1 MLKGHIKYDGMHYN
15 AYGLDTSS
23 SINLTL
29 ANPITTSMRY
39 LDPDNEQLAY
49 SEKRIQIKG
58 TTMSIESER
67 SPDGKRYKP
76 NMDFFGRLGV
86 LMRYIKNNCRNINNT
101 LKLVGDVFDPKV
113 TTQHE
118 VEVGDYTAWVE
129 LSYSNIT
136 KFVFEGY
143 GFDIKLF
150 EQEQTG
156 YVDAYYTTKEN
167 VQAKFKNDDLFNF
180 FGIKE
185 KEKKILDF
193 GNINDMDSPFYETI
207 EQIMEANPDRDFS
220 WLLGRKYII
229 VNDDNLEE
237 TINYLS
243 QFQVLSMDTETTG
256 LKITFKSRTN
266 EHDEC
271 VGIILTGK
279 EGESFYFPMKH
290 TKIPN
295 LCGGDDW
302 YFMETYMKPLLEKKD
317 IIVHN
322 ASFDWKVIYIYGIV
336 TNVFIDTMAV
346 FELTLKAKYD
356 TKVGLKDLVALLLKR
371 DSLELD
377 DLCKSGSFKT
387 VDQTFADLPPELVRL
402 YACADA
408 DNTLALYNYIRE
420 TNMLE
425 NWGATKVVQF
435 ESIFACVIGYS
446 EFHGQFVNVSET
458 DNLVQDIEQDLKA
471 SDKKM
476 RDELRKVGYDA
487 DAFNPQ
493 SNTEK
498 LKIIYE
504 VFGAPEQFKQGDKLT
519 ADKNALKRL
528 SKMTNAD
535 DTPKYPFVNYFQEF
549 NEVNTLRKNFTKNLP
564 DLCTSDGFMFSS
576 VKQFLKTGRVS
587 ITKPNYQ
594 SYNDTVKKYIKPR
607 PGFWMG
613 DMDYSSIEY
622 RVIASMSGQ
631 MSLVEAFK
639 DPNTDYHK
647 LQASNMYQVPYE
659 LVSKAMRGEAKAFNF
674 GIPFGMGNEKLGA
687 TIFGKIS
694 TENTRKATALRERY
708 FKGQDNVREFFVR
721 AQSDAVKYGYTET
734 HFGRRRYYDKQT
746 TSVGSIKRQGGNQRI
761 QGTAAD
767 IYKQAVVRL
776 FLRIIN
782 EGWLDKVLLPGF
794 IHDELLMEVSMEIH
808 PLDWMKVLKEEMELK
823 IDGFCPLYI
832 GFGVGRSWYEAK
844 SVEIPTELQE
854 EIQGKTSEFNW
865 NGNLS
870 EFCEWV
876 PNRINQF
883 ELDYSDKYLLNK
895 ENQGQVISAVTY
907 DYINSQVNRVQ
918 DELMKNY
925 LSQLQPNNR
934 YDFDVNVLSV
944 IKHRADK
951 LVPPSKTH
959 EITLDEKVTAY
970 CKKLKVDKQ
979 WTVNEKPKDMVLA
992 DFDNLQVLLDFYCQY
1007 RGIDRAEVKLLA
1019 PNDVDVQKEQAKQA
1033 MNENEKDY
1041 YYNSREDE
1049 ENNKNLFIKKIQDY
1063 GCHLNVE
1070 EKKAYFRYDQHIM
1083 NLIKPRVHQEKKGYQ
1098 VVFVDLK
1105 EDKQMITNAYIS
1117 SANLNLAQR
1126 EVMLA
1131 IA

>member
-15 AYGLDTSS
+15 LYGLDTSG

-29 ANPITTSMRY
+29 CNPITTSMRY

-49 SEKRIQIKG
+49 TEKRIQIKG
-58 TTMSIESER
+58 TTMAVESER
-67 SPDGKRYKP
+67 APDGKRYRP

-86 LMRYIKNNCRNINNT
+86 LVRYIKNNCRNVNNT

-118 VEVGDYTAWVE
+118 VQVGDYYAWVE

-136 KFVFEGY
+136 KLSFEGY
-143 GFDIKLF
+143 GFEIKLY
-150 EQEQTG
+150 EEETTG
-156 YVDAYYTTKEN
+156 YTEAYRTTKEN
-167 VQAKFKNDDLFNF
+167 ITAKFKKDDLFNF
-180 FGIKE
+180 FGIQE
-185 KEKKILDF
+185 KKAKILDF
-193 GNINDMDSPFYETI
+193 GNINDSGSPFYQTI
-207 EQIMEANPDRDFS
+207 EEIMEANPERDFS

-229 VNDDNLEE
+229 VTDDNLQE
-237 TINYLS
+237 TIDYLS
-243 QFQVLSMDTETTG
+243 QFKVLAMDTETTG
-256 LKITFKSRTN
+256 LSITFKSRTN
-266 EHDEC
+266 DHDEC

-302 YFMETYMKPLLEKKD
+302 YFMETYMKPLMEKKD

-336 TNVFIDTMAV
+336 TNVIIDTMAV
-346 FELTLKAKYD
+346 FALTLKAKYD
-356 TKVGLKDLVALLLKR
+356 TPIGLKHLVSLLLKR

-377 DLCKSGSFKT
+377 DLCRNGDFGT
-387 VDQTFADLPPELVRL
+387 TDQTFADLPEELVRL

-408 DNTLALYNYIRE
+408 DNTLALYNYILE

-446 EFHGQFVNVSET
+446 QFHGQFVNVNQT
-458 DNLVQDIEQDLKA
+458 DQLVQEIERDLQEA
-471 SDKKM
+471 ERKM
-476 RDELRKVGYDA
+476 RNELRKVGYDA
-487 DAFNPQ
+487 ESFNPQ
-493 SNTEK
+493 SSKELLTI
-498 LKIIYE
+498 LYD
-504 VFGAPEQFKQGDKLT
+504 VFKAPEQYKNDKLT
-519 ADKNALKRL
+519 ADKNARKRL
-528 SKMTNAD
+528 MSMTNAD
-535 DTPKYPFVNYFQEF
+535 DTPKYPFVNYFHEF

-564 DLCTSDGFMFSS
+564 ELFTADGFSFSK
-576 VKQFLKTGRVS
+576 VQQFLNTGRVS
-587 ITKPNYQ
+587 TSEPNYQ

-622 RVIASMSGQ
+622 RVIASMSKQ

-659 LVSKAMRGEAKAFNF
+659 LVSKSMRSEAKTFNF
-674 GIPFGMGNEKLGA
+674 GIPFGMGDAKIGA
-687 TIFGKIS
+687 NIYGEVTA
-694 TENTRKATALRERY
+694 ENTRKASALRDRY
-708 FKGQDNVREFFVR
+708 FKGQDNVREFFVN
-721 AQSDAVKYGYTET
+721 AQRDAVKYGYTET
-734 HFGRRRYYDKQT
+734 HFGRRRFYNKEK

-854 EIQGKTSEFNW
+854 ELQGKTSEFDW
-865 NGNLS
+865 NGNLD
-870 EFCEWV
+870 EFCGWV
-876 PNRINQF
+876 PNRIDQF
-883 ELDYSDKYLLNK
+883 ELEYSDRYLNNK
-895 ENQGQVISAVTY
+895 EYNGQVISAVAY

-918 DELMKNY
+918 DDLMKGY
-925 LSQLQPNNR
+925 FSQLEAGNR
-934 YDFDVNVLSV
+934 YDFDVNVLSI

-951 LVPPSKTH
+951 LVPKSKTH

-970 CKKLKVDKQ
+970 CKKLKVNKQ
-979 WTVNEKPKDMVLA
+979 WSVNEKPKDMVLG
-992 DFDNLQVLLDFYCQY
+992 DFSDLQVLLDFYCQY
-1007 RGIDRAEVKLLA
+1007 RGIDRDSVQLLS
-1019 PNDVDVQKEQAKQA
+1019 P
-1033 MNENEKDY
+1033 
-1041 YYNSREDE
+1041 
-1049 ENNKNLFIKKIQDY
+1049 
-1063 GCHLNVE
+1063 H
-1070 EKKAYFRYDQHIM
+1070 
-1083 NLIKPRVHQEKKGYQ
+1083 
-1098 VVFVDLK
+1098 
-1105 EDKQMITNAYIS
+1105 
-1117 SANLNLAQR
+1117 
-1126 EVMLA
+1126 
-1131 IA
+1131 

>member
-1 MLKGHIKYDGMHYN
+1 MQ
-15 AYGLDTSS
+15 
-23 SINLTL
+23 
-29 ANPITTSMRY
+29 Y

-49 SEKRIQIKG
+49 TEKRIQIKG
-58 TTMSIESER
+58 TTMAVESER
-67 SPDGKRYKP
+67 APDGKRYTP

-101 LKLVGDVFDPKV
+101 LKLVGNAFDPRV

-118 VEVGDYTAWVE
+118 VQVGDYFAWVE

-136 KFVFEGY
+136 KFSFEGY
-143 GFDIKLF
+143 GFDIKLY
-150 EQEQTG
+150 EQESVG
-156 YVDAYYTTKEN
+156 YTEAYRTTKEN
-167 VQAKFKNDDLFNF
+167 VTAKFKKDDLVDF
-180 FGIKE
+180 FGIVERK
-185 KEKKILDF
+185 KKILDF
-193 GNINDMDSPFYETI
+193 GNINDMDSPFYQTI
-207 EQIMEANPDRDFS
+207 EEIMEANPDRDFS
-220 WLLGRKYII
+220 WLLDRNYIM
-229 VNDDNLEE
+229 VTDETLQE
-237 TINYLS
+237 TIEYLNT
-243 QFQVLSMDTETTG
+243 FKVLAVDTETTG
-256 LKITFKSRTN
+256 LDITFKSRTG

-271 VGIILTGK
+271 VGMIITGK
-279 EGESFYFPMKH
+279 EGESFYFPFKH
-290 TKIPN
+290 TQFDN

-336 TNVFIDTMAV
+336 LNVVIDTFAV
-346 FELTLKAKYD
+346 FSLTLNAKYQ
-356 TKVGLKDLVALLLKR
+356 TPVGLKHLISLLLKR

-377 DLCKSGSFKT
+377 DLCKNGDFGSI
-387 VDQTFADLPPELVRL
+387 DQNFADLPKELVRL

-408 DNTLALYNYIRE
+408 DNTLALYHYMLE

-435 ESIFACVIGYS
+435 ESIFACAIGYS
-446 EFHGQFVNVSET
+446 EFHGQFVNVNET
-458 DNLVQDIEQDLKA
+458 DQLVQDIDRDLQEA
-471 SDKKM
+471 ERKM
-476 RDELRKVGYDA
+476 RNELRKVNYDA
-487 DAFNPQ
+487 DNFNPQ
-493 SNTEK
+493 SNVEK

-504 VFGAPEQFKQGDKLT
+504 VFGAPEQYKLDGKLT
-519 ADKNALKRL
+519 ADKKALKNL
-528 SKMTNAD
+528 SKMTNPD
-535 DTPKYPFVNYFQEF
+535 DTPKYPFVNYYQEF
-549 NEVNTLRKNFTKNLP
+549 NEVNTLRKNFSKNLP
-564 DLCTSDGFMFSS
+564 EFCTPDGFMFSG

-587 ITKPNYQ
+587 ISKPNYQ

-622 RVIASMSGQ
+622 RVIASMSKQ
-631 MSLVEAFK
+631 LSLIEAFQ

-647 LQASNMYQVPYE
+647 LQASNMYQIPYE

-674 GIPFGMGNEKLGA
+674 GIPFGMGNEKLGM
-687 TIFGKIS
+687 TIFGKVS
-694 TENTRKATALRERY
+694 KENTRKATALRERY
-708 FKGQDNVREFFVR
+708 FKGQDNVREFFVN
-721 AQSDAVKYGYTET
+721 AQRDAVKYGYTET
-734 HFGRRRYYDKQT
+734 HFGRRRYYNKET

-823 IDGFCPLYI
+823 VDGFCPLYI

-844 SVEIPTELQE
+844 AVEIPTELQG
-854 EIQGKTSEFNW
+854 EIQGKTSEFDW
-865 NGNLS
+865 NGNLD

-883 ELDYSDKYLLNK
+883 ELEYADKYLNNK
-895 ENQGQVISAVTY
+895 ENNGQVISAVTY

-918 DELMKNY
+918 DELMKGY
-925 LSQLQPNNR
+925 FSKLEAGSR
-934 YDFDVNVLSV
+934 YDFDVNVLSI

-979 WTVNEKPKDMVLA
+979 WTVNEVPKDMVLGNFE
-992 DFDNLQVLLDFYCQY
+992 DLQTLLNFYCQY
-1007 RGIDRAEVKLLA
+1007 RGIDRTTVQLLS
-1019 PNDVDVQKEQAKQA
+1019 PHDVDVEKEQAKSA
-1033 MNENEKDY
+1033 VNEHEGEY
-1041 YYNSREDE
+1041 YYNAREDAE
-1049 ENNKNLFIKKIQDY
+1049 SNKQLLLTKINEY
-1063 GCHLNVE
+1063 GCFLNVE
-1070 EKKAYFRYDQHIM
+1070 EKKAYFKFVPSIM
-1083 NLIKPRVHQEKKGYQ
+1083 QIIKPKVNQDKTGYQ
-1098 VVFVDLK
+1098 VVFIDIEKDK
-1105 EDKQMITNAYIS
+1105 EILTNAHIT
-1117 SANLNLAQR
+1117 SANLNAVQR
-1126 EVMLA
+1126 EVMFA
-1131 IA
+1131 VA